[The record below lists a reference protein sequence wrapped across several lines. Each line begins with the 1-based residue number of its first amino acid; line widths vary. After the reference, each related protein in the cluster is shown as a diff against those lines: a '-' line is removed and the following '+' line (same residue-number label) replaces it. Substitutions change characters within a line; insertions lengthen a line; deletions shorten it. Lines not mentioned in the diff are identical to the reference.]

1 MAKEKHNHDEENFEE
16 DFYIEM
22 TDEEGNK
29 YYYLEEMVIP
39 VGDEQYAL
47 LIEVDADG
55 EIVHLHDEGCDC
67 CGDDENVIVAKIV
80 INEDGEEEYIE
91 PTDEEYEAVQ
101 DAYNKIMD
109 EEEE

>member
-1 MAKEKHNHDEENFEE
+1 MAKEKHNHEEEIFDE
-16 DFYIEM
+16 DFLIEM

-47 LIEVDADG
+47 LIEVDQDG
-55 EIVHLHDEGCDC
+55 EIIHYHDEDCGC
-67 CGDDENVIVAKIV
+67 GEDDENVIVAKIV
-80 INEDGEEEYIE
+80 VNEDGGEEYIE
-91 PTDEEYEAVQ
+91 PTDEEYDAVQ
-101 DAYNKIMD
+101 AAYEKIMD